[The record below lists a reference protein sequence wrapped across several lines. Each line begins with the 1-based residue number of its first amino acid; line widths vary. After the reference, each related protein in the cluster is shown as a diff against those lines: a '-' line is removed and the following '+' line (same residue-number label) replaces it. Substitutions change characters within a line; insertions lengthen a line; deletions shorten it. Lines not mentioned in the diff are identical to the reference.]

1 MMKNLCYESTSDC
14 LLKCPYCIS
23 NDNGVMKQDHYL
35 EIIDFIGK
43 LLPER
48 LVIGGG
54 EPLMDALLK
63 EKITLIIKKYHEVN
77 EEPYISLS
85 TNAATIITQ
94 DKWLF
99 LKNKIQ
105 CLDISIPSL
114 NHDIY
119 AQMRGIDL
127 LDQVL
132 INIRK
137 AVNYGLNVRLSI
149 IMTKQNYNE
158 LENLLK
164 FASATNVNSVRVGRY
179 FPFRNAY
186 DVKDNYEL
194 DETTVI
200 RIIDDINNGKYSNV
214 YSGKIIP
221 PIRTLSMMEGYLNVD
236 FNGMLFVPNAE
247 GKKLIGNVH
256 DIDINALKSSFKDS
270 QSKIFI
276 KYKEK

>member
-1 MMKNLCYESTSDC
+1 MKNLCYESTSDC

-23 NDNGVMKQDHYL
+23 NDNGIMKKDHYL

-54 EPLMDALLK
+54 EPLMDPLLK

-85 TNAATIITQ
+85 TNAASIITQ
-94 DKWLF
+94 DMWLF
-99 LKNKIQ
+99 LKNTIQ

-114 NHDIY
+114 THDIY
-119 AQMRGIDL
+119 AQMRGVDL

-137 AVNYGLNVRLSI
+137 AVNFGLNVRLSI

-158 LENLLK
+158 LGNLLK
-164 FASATNVNSVRVGRY
+164 FAAATNVNSVRVGRY

-194 DETTVI
+194 DEATVI
-200 RIIDDINNGKYSNV
+200 RIIDDINNGKYSNI
-214 YSGKIIP
+214 YGGKILP
-221 PIRTLSMMEGYLNVD
+221 PIRTLSMMKGYLNVD
-236 FNGMLFVPNAE
+236 FNGMLFVPNKE
-247 GKKLIGNVH
+247 GKQLIGNIH
-256 DIDINALKSSFKDS
+256 DIDISALKSSFKDS
-270 QSKIFI
+270 QSKIFVR
-276 KYKEK
+276 YKEK